1 MNNAVSE
8 SFPISAVGVINILM
22 IWLDFTDIL
31 QQNMVTRLKRRSG
44 RLSRRNPRRRSHLI
58 QHEHQTDDLQ
68 FWSHFPVTH
77 GLGTTS
83 IMYASLCNRS
93 NNRKNFPKKFDKV
106 KYSFSS
112 SQDFLPESLHRRVCP
127 LSPVQTVLILVRF
140 KSNATGL
147 LFSEYDYYE
156 LRWTF
161 SCSAQFQK
169 RWNFGKGC
177 LGYKRYMGES
187 RIAAT
192 ETVRKQITRVAKCPC
207 L

>member
-8 SFPISAVGVINILM
+8 SFPTSAVGVINVLM
-22 IWLDFTDIL
+22 IWLDITDIL
-31 QQNMVTRLKRRSG
+31 QENMVTRLKRRSG

-68 FWSHFPVTH
+68 LWSQHFPVTH
-77 GLGTTS
+77 GLGIYS
-83 IMYASLCNRS
+83 IMYASLCNCL

-127 LSPVQTVLILVRF
+127 LSPVQAVLILMRF

-156 LRWTF
+156 LGWTF

-169 RWNFGKGC
+169 RC
-177 LGYKRYMGES
+177 LGYKRCMGES

-192 ETVRKQITRVAKCPC
+192 ETVRRQITRVAKYPC